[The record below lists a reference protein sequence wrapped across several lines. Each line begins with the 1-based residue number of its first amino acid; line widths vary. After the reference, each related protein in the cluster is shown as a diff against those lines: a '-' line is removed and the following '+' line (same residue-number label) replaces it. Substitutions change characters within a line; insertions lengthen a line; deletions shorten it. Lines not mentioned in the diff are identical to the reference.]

1 MKTYCDKIKKLAFT
15 AIIILTTQIS
25 VYAQQSTLIQD
36 KNSTPLVLCI
46 KFKTTP
52 ENAEGFKNVLV
63 KLFDT
68 ISHEQNFVA
77 ADLHQAIG
85 KPEEFLVYETWNDTV
100 SHFINVQMKK
110 TYAVEFEKVLKQM
123 NVERSPEAYTSF
135 GHWSKK

>member
-1 MKTYCDKIKKLAFT
+1 MKTYSDKIKKLALT
-15 AIIILTTQIS
+15 AIIIFTMQIS
-25 VYAQQSTLIQD
+25 LLAQPSTMIQGI
-36 KNSTPLVLCI
+36 KNAPLVLCI
-46 KFKTTP
+46 KFKTSP
-52 ENAEGFKNVLV
+52 ENAEEFKNVLI

-110 TYAVEFEKVLKQM
+110 T
-123 NVERSPEAYTSF
+123 
-135 GHWSKK
+135 